1 MPEETSMSVF
11 LVTGAN
17 RGIGLEYC
25 RQLKSRGETVVA
37 VCREASDELRGL
49 DVRIEQVPDLSQQQS
64 ISDLVARLNGLEIN
78 AAILNAGIN
87 HVMDLNS
94 LDPVSI
100 RQQFDV
106 NAVAPLLLASALI
119 SSMSS
124 GGKLLFMSSRMG
136 SIQDNSSGGEYG
148 YRMSKAALNSAVKS
162 LSIDLKD
169 QGISVGVLHPGM
181 VQTRMNLTSDGI
193 PPEEAV
199 ANLLKRVDQL
209 SLQTTGTF
217 WHADGTVLP
226 W

>member
-1 MPEETSMSVF
+1 MSVF

-100 RQQFDV
+100 RHQFDV
-106 NAVAPLLLASALI
+106 NALAPLLLANALI
-119 SSMSS
+119 PSMSS
-124 GGKLLFMSSRMG
+124 GGKFLFMSSRMG

-193 PPEEAV
+193 PPEDAV
-199 ANLLKRVDQL
+199 ANLLNRVDQL

>member
-1 MPEETSMSVF
+1 MSVF

-100 RQQFDV
+100 RHQFDV
-106 NAVAPLLLASALI
+106 NALAPLLLANALI
-119 SSMSS
+119 PSMSS

-199 ANLLKRVDQL
+199 ANLLNRVDQL

>member
-1 MPEETSMSVF
+1 MSVF

-106 NAVAPLLLASALI
+106 NALAPLLLANALI
-119 SSMSS
+119 PSMSS
-124 GGKLLFMSSRMG
+124 GGKFLFMSSRMG

>member
-1 MPEETSMSVF
+1 MSVF

-49 DVRIEQVPDLSQQQS
+49 DVRIEQIPDLSQQQS

-106 NAVAPLLLASALI
+106 NALAPLLLANALI
-119 SSMSS
+119 PSMSS